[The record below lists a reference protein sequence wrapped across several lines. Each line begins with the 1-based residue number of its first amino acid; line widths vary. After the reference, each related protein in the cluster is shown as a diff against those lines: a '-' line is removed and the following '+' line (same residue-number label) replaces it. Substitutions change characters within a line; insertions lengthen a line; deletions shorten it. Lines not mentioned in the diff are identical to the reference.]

1 MIYRNSLRKCS
12 GFFVRIL
19 HVFDAV
25 CVLLTLWGLTELY
38 KLTWTPYLAVLA
50 LGSCA
55 LAFVVF
61 YSAGLYRPWR
71 GIRFYGEL
79 GVIVKSWVVCIGI
92 VLLLLFVSK
101 TSQHFSRRLLLT
113 WFWVTPMV
121 IFSMHMAGRL
131 VLRKL
136 RKMDFNLRTAVV
148 VGGNHIGRQ
157 FVDGIQELPW
167 AGIKI
172 VGYFDD
178 RIPMGTTVSREARV
192 LGDTSELITFCEKNA
207 VDYVYIAL
215 PLREQDRIFELVNK
229 IRLCGAQV
237 LLVPDVFSFSLL
249 SAELVSV
256 GDMPLVSF
264 NPDFRWKR
272 HFDIVFSFCA
282 LLVCSPLFIAIGLL
296 IKMQDGGSVF
306 YGHKRITATGKE
318 FRCWKFRTMVKDAD
332 KKLQKIL
339 DTDPNASG
347 EWQNGFKLK
356 KDPRITRLGR
366 FLRKTS
372 LDELPQFFNV
382 LKGDMSVVGARPVVF
397 KELRDYYRESA
408 GLYCS
413 IKPGITGPWQVGKRN
428 DIMDY
433 DERVKADVWYIQ
445 NCSPLLDMKIIAET
459 AWRVIRPNGAY

>member
-12 GFFVRIL
+12 SFFVRIL
-19 HVFDAV
+19 HVLDAV
-25 CVLLTLWGLTELY
+25 CVLLTLWGLAELY
-38 KLTWTPYLAVLA
+38 GLAWTPRLTVLA
-50 LGSCA
+50 AGSCA

-71 GIRFYGEL
+71 GIRFYREL
-79 GVIVKSWVVCIGI
+79 AVIAKSWIVCIGI
-92 VLLLLFVSK
+92 VLLLLFVTK
-101 TSQHFSRRLLLT
+101 TSHSFSRGLLLI

-121 IFSMHMAGRL
+121 IYSMHMGARL

-136 RKMDFNLRTAVV
+136 RKMDFNLRTSVV

-157 FVDGIQELPW
+157 FVDGIQETPW

-172 VGYFDD
+172 VGFFDD
-178 RIPMGTTVSREARV
+178 RLPKGTSVVGGLKV
-192 LGDTSELITFCEKNA
+192 LGDTSDLPRFFKETP
-207 VDYVYIAL
+207 VDFLYIAL
-215 PLREQDRIFELVNK
+215 PLREQDKIFNLVDK

-249 SAELVSV
+249 NAELVSV

-282 LLVCSPLFIAIGLL
+282 LLVCSPLFILIGLL
-296 IKMQDGGSVF
+296 IKMQDGGPVF
-306 YGHKRITATGKE
+306 YGHKRITSTGKE

-339 DTDPNASG
+339 ETVPNASG
-347 EWQNGFKLK
+347 EWKNGFKLK

-382 LKGDMSVVGARPVVF
+382 LKGNMSVVGARPVVF
-397 KELRDYYRESA
+397 KELCDYYRESA

-413 IKPGITGPWQVGKRN
+413 VKPGITGPWQVGKRN
-428 DIMDY
+428 DIIDY
-433 DERVKADVWYIQ
+433 AERVKADVWYIQ